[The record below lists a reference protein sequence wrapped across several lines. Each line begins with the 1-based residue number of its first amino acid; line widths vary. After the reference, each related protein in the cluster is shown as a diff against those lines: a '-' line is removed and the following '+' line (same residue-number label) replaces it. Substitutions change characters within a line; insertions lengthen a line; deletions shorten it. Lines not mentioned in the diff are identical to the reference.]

1 MAPCVKRNLARAAND
16 DAHSRVAARHLASR
30 AREMTRAETID
41 VVLGAVADACALRP
55 KRHADIVDALDALRA
70 SVADGSFDA
79 LGAEGSATASDGALR
94 DAQTEVL
101 LPPLRAAMES
111 GSSAVIAAALGAAQ
125 TLLARGLV
133 VGRATRAGATL
144 DAVESSSDVLERRE
158 RGEARAEG
166 VEDARDAGD
175 AGRGDAAPETTTE
188 STRAEEIIDAV
199 CGAGDVRDV
208 AVELQV
214 LKTVLTAVSSR
225 AFEVHD
231 RALLRVVRTCY
242 NIYLASKSEVN
253 QNTAKATLTQ
263 MLTTVFHRLETDDP
277 HATAPAVV
285 VADVLRPVG
294 ADAEV
299 NGVTAM
305 SAAVQSFINKVTTDM
320 NSVGS
325 FSYFTD
331 PDDVVKTDSVE
342 HAITKGE
349 FDDDT
354 APMTPNRVT
363 ETLAPFSPGG
373 SSPVRANDGSAASEL
388 ETDAFIVFRSLC
400 KLAKKASTDLT
411 NAASNRSKVL
421 SLQLLKIIIEN
432 TGDTF
437 SSSPRFTDAVRE
449 YLCDAIVTNASTG
462 VHEAYQLSCSIF
474 LTLLTRYRAY
484 LKAEIGF
491 FFPMLLLKPLELT
504 EGTPLSAYNQRA
516 TLVKGLQVICGDAQ
530 LMVDLFVNFDC
541 DLDGQNLFERCVLSL
556 VRIAQG
562 VDVGHAGGPEAARES
577 VLKVEA
583 LECLDTL
590 VGAIGEWTSARL
602 DPRAGVAGE
611 AVTAES
617 TEVGYSTP
625 LKTSKS
631 VDKDLGHSLAKLKA
645 DKREF
650 QEGITL
656 FNKKAKKGLAHLQS
670 IGRLGESFDEIAEF
684 LRATPGLDKTVI
696 GDYLGERDEPMIKV
710 MHAYV
715 DAMDFTS
722 LTLDDAIRK
731 FLEGFR
737 LPGESQKIDRLMEKF
752 AERYHKQNP
761 TVYKSADTAYVLSF
775 SVIMLNTD
783 AHNPQVKNKMTKE
796 GFIRNNRGI
805 DDGQDLPSEVLEELY
820 DRIVNNEIKLKE
832 PAEAALNVNEK
843 KDKNNFSAR
852 LGMDVFFSLMSG
864 KRKEET
870 VQIDTADLISQ
881 VRAQAATM
889 KGFLKVEEA
898 VCAKPMLELIWNP
911 ILSLLGA
918 AFEDTESAGVV
929 SRCLESFRRIIRLTS
944 LLGMYESRDT
954 FITALVKLTSL
965 HNAGNMR
972 AKHVSAVKTLVRAAI
987 ENGNELGE
995 MWTTILACVSK
1006 YEHVYALANGFNDSS
1021 LFSDSAHDE
1030 DESARAHARPRLFRK
1045 SVSSAAAVAKQA
1057 PRKSLSSTEASTI
1070 SPESTAT
1077 AEQADEK
1084 LDLHG
1089 FDNLSPP
1096 NRMILTELHPDELA
1110 HLFHASVNLN
1120 GEAIVEFVR
1129 CLCELAI
1136 QETSSSSPRAYSLG
1150 KIVEVASFNMDR
1162 IRLIWARVWQVLSD
1176 FFVVVGCSPNLKIS
1190 MMVVDSLR
1198 QLAMK
1203 FLSRTELA
1211 NYSFQNEF
1219 LRPFVV
1225 VMRQSPAVEIREL
1238 IIRCVSQ
1245 MVQARVSHI
1254 KSGWKSMFMV
1264 FTTAAADEDGQI
1276 VTLAFQTIERI
1287 IREHF
1292 HYIIETDTVA
1302 FTDCVNCLVAFT
1314 NSEAGSEVCLNA
1326 LAFLR
1331 FCALKLAEGAL
1342 GDLEET
1348 AATEKQLAA
1357 DGAVEVTPSKSTV
1370 ATTCFTDA
1378 EAHTYFWFPLLA
1390 GLSELAFDPRSE
1402 IRTSALEVLFDTLKF
1417 HGGSFTPGFWTRVYS
1432 RILFPIFDHV
1442 RADIV
1447 PQRRGDDD
1455 YEIASEDIDDWL
1467 YGTCTRCLELVV
1479 DLAVQFHQAVVD
1491 AGVIP
1496 DLLKLLCGLAS
1507 RAHEQLAACGVVAFK
1522 RLLINGAPLMKE
1534 REWHQCMEALQ
1545 KAFDETTPNFGVFSD
1560 ETTDGDA
1567 TRAAIIS
1574 VKTQTLLV
1582 SAANDLSTEATSSRA
1597 SFNVDTLFV
1606 LLDVLEGVYTK
1617 AAVASRQLTSLTDEP
1632 DAETRAYVDDT
1643 EPLILGLEAHASALM
1658 LRTLGQLQ
1666 GDGVVARTEQL
1677 VRVAALALEN
1687 YLQFDAANPYI
1698 DVRQSVRVHAQVS
1711 VDALDAVCALD
1722 PSRFKSNLPKLYPLL
1737 TSLIRRDDKPNELSQ
1752 ALGDV
1757 FVHRVGPIL
1766 AEANDEVVVHP
1777 SPVEPL

>member
-1 MAPCVKRNLARAAND
+1 MTRAFARRSATSRGARAET
-16 DAHSRVAARHLASR
+16 
-30 AREMTRAETID
+30 AREMARAETID
-41 VVLGAVADACALRP
+41 AALGAVADACALRP
-55 KRHADIVDALDALRA
+55 KKHADIVDALGAVRA
-70 SVADGSFDA
+70 SVVDGSFDA
-79 LGAEGSATASDGALR
+79 LGADAPTTTSEGVLR

-111 GSSAVIAAALGAAQ
+111 GSAAVIAAALGATQ
-125 TLLARGLV
+125 TLLARGFV
-133 VGRATRAGATL
+133 VGRATRAGVAL
-144 DAVESSSDVLERRE
+144 DRMESSSDVLERRE
-158 RGEARAEG
+158 AVEASVDAADGAGEAG
-166 VEDARDAGD
+166 V
-175 AGRGDAAPETTTE
+175 AGRGDAAPETSAE
-188 STRAEEIIDAV
+188 SKHAEEIIDAV
-199 CGAGDVRDV
+199 CGAGDVRDG

-214 LKTVLTAVSSR
+214 LKTILTAVSSR

-294 ADAEV
+294 GDAEV
-299 NGVTAM
+299 DGVTAM

-325 FSYFTD
+325 FSYFND
-331 PDDVVKTDSVE
+331 PDDVVKTDSLE

-354 APMTPNRVT
+354 APMTPDRVT

-373 SSPVRANDGSAASEL
+373 SSPSRANGGSTVSEL

-411 NAASNRSKVL
+411 SAASNRSKVL

-432 TGDTF
+432 AGDTF
-437 SSSPRFTDAVRE
+437 SSSPRFADAVRE
-449 YLCDAIVTNASTG
+449 YLCDAIVTNASAG

-541 DLDGQNLFERCVLSL
+541 DLDSQNLFERCVLSL

-562 VDVGHAGGPEAARES
+562 VDVGNVGGPEAARES

-583 LECLDTL
+583 LECLETL
-590 VGAIGEWTSARL
+590 VGAISEWTSARL
-602 DPRAGVAGE
+602 DPRASVADE
-611 AVTAES
+611 DAAANS

-625 LKTSKS
+625 LKASAS
-631 VDKDLGHSLAKLKA
+631 GDKDLGHSLAKLKA

-650 QEGITL
+650 QEGISL
-656 FNKKAKKGLAHLQS
+656 FNKKAKKGLAYLQS

-805 DDGQDLPSEVLEELY
+805 DDGQDLPNEVLEELY

-832 PAEAALNVNEK
+832 PAEAALNANEK

-864 KRKEET
+864 KREEET

-898 VCAKPMLELIWNP
+898 GCAKPMLALIWNP

-929 SRCLESFRRIIRLTS
+929 SKCLESFRRIIRLTS
-944 LLGMYESRDT
+944 LLGMHESRDT
-954 FITALVKLTSL
+954 FITTLVKLTSL

-972 AKHVSAVKTLVRAAI
+972 AKHVSAVKALVRIAI

-1030 DESARAHARPRLFRK
+1030 DELARAHARPRLFRK
-1045 SVSSAAAVAKQA
+1045 SSSAAKQA
-1057 PRKSLSSTEASTI
+1057 PRKSLSSSATET
-1070 SPESTAT
+1070 STAS
-1077 AEQADEK
+1077 AESAATSAQTEEK

-1089 FDNLSPP
+1089 FDSLSPP
-1096 NRMILTELHPDELA
+1096 DRMILTELHPDELA

-1120 GEAIVEFVR
+1120 GDAIVEFVR

-1190 MMVVDSLR
+1190 MTVVDSLR

-1264 FTTAAADEDGQI
+1264 FTTAAADENGQI

-1357 DGAVEVTPSKSTV
+1357 DGALEVTPSKSTV

-1390 GLSELAFDPRSE
+1390 GLSELTFDPRSE

-1417 HGGSFTPGFWTRVYS
+1417 HGGSFAPGFWTRVYS

-1479 DLAVQFHQAVVD
+1479 DLAVQFHPAVVE

-1545 KAFDETTPNFGVFSD
+1545 KAFDETTPNFAVFSG
-1560 ETTDGDA
+1560 ETTDADA
-1567 TRAAIIS
+1567 TRAALIS
-1574 VKTQTLLV
+1574 VRTQTLLV

-1617 AAVASRQLTSLTDEP
+1617 AAAASRRLTSLEDEP
-1632 DAETRAYVDDT
+1632 DAETRARVDNT
-1643 EPLILGLEAHASALM
+1643 APLILGLEVHASALM

-1666 GDGVVARTEQL
+1666 RDGVVARTEQL
-1677 VRVAALALEN
+1677 VRVAALELEN
-1687 YLQFDAANPYI
+1687 YLQLDAANPYI
-1698 DVRQSVRVHAQVS
+1698 DVRESVRVHAQVS

-1722 PSRFKSNLPKLYPLL
+1722 VARFKSNLPKLYPLL

-1757 FVHRVGPIL
+1757 FINRIGPIL
-1766 AEANDEVVVHP
+1766 ADTSDDDNDDDVVVDP
-1777 SPVEPL
+1777 APESPGEPL